1 MTALDGGPALSVSAR
16 PAGTAAFSKF
26 VHLLQLVAESDHP
39 CSVAELVRLSGYP
52 RATVYRTV
60 AGLVA
65 ERLLMASM
73 AGKAYVLG
81 PRLIEFASRSWEQ
94 SELRRLAVVELAALR
109 DATGETVH
117 LAVPDERKM
126 VYIEKLESPSSVRMA
141 SRIGSSVSMHS
152 SAVGKAYLAALDE
165 PAREAI
171 LRRLTYARYTDH
183 TVGSADALRQ
193 QLQGARARGWVQDD
207 EENENGISCF
217 GAAIVDASG
226 RPVAA
231 VSVSTLRFRQRPDPL
246 EAYVAPLRAACDAIS
261 RRLARVPMAYRMG
274 G

>member
-1 MTALDGGPALSVSAR
+1 MTLPDRGPSLRAR

-26 VHLLQLVAESDHP
+26 VHLLQLVAESDRP

-65 ERLLMASM
+65 ERLLAASL
-73 AGKAYVLG
+73 ADKTYVLG

-94 SELRRLAVVELAALR
+94 SELRRLAVVDLAALR

-117 LAVPDERKM
+117 LAVPDDRKM
-126 VYIEKLESPSSVRMA
+126 VYIEKLESPSAVRMA

-152 SAVGKAYLAALDE
+152 SAVGKAYLARLN
-165 PAREAI
+165 EATCEQI
-171 LRRLTYARYTDH
+171 LERLEFPRYTAN
-183 TVGSADALRQ
+183 TVDSAEALRE
-193 QLQGARARGWVQDD
+193 QLHGIRARGWAQDE
-207 EENENGISCF
+207 EENEEGIFCF
-217 GAAIVDASG
+217 GAAIVDVTG

-246 EAYVAPLRAACDAIS
+246 QAYVAPLRAACDAIS
-261 RRLARVPMAYRMG
+261 RQIARVPAAYRTVS
-274 G
+274 

>member
-1 MTALDGGPALSVSAR
+1 MTLPDRGPSLRAR

-26 VHLLQLVAESDHP
+26 VHLLQLVAESDRP
-39 CSVAELVRLSGYP
+39 CSVAELVHLSGYP

-65 ERLLMASM
+65 ERLLAASL
-73 AGKAYVLG
+73 ADKTYVLG

-94 SELRRLAVVELAALR
+94 SELRRLAVVDLAALR

-117 LAVPDERKM
+117 LAVPDDRKM
-126 VYIEKLESPSSVRMA
+126 VYIEKLESPSAVRMA

-152 SAVGKAYLAALDE
+152 SAVGKAYLAALN
-165 PAREAI
+165 EATCERI
-171 LRRLTYARYTDH
+171 LQRLEFPRYTAN
-183 TVGSADALRQ
+183 TVYSAEALRE
-193 QLQGARARGWVQDD
+193 QLRGIRARGWAQDE
-207 EENENGISCF
+207 EENEEGIFCF

-246 EAYVAPLRAACDAIS
+246 QAYVAPLRAACDAIS
-261 RRLARVPMAYRMG
+261 RRIARVPAAYRTVA
-274 G
+274 